1 MTHDD
6 KAWSGKRRS
15 KKSPLLSLVCVVSAT
30 ISIREFSI
38 GIVAPIGGGVEAG
51 ARLGLGKQEEDDFY
65 TTSDN
70 IQRKRLEVE
79 VQADEAFERTLARE
93 VSPLDC
99 SPYRLPRLRLFYTA
113 AGQVIARLAYRHASC
128 LPKNILQVR
137 KPSCASR
144 LYHSPDDS
152 SFPSHAQ
159 MEDVLILYRSLL

>member
-1 MTHDD
+1 MN
-6 KAWSGKRRS
+6 
-15 KKSPLLSLVCVVSAT
+15 SPLLSLVCIVSAT
-30 ISIREFSI
+30 TSIREFST

-99 SPYRLPRLRLFYTA
+99 SPYGLSLLRLSYTVLASHRQSAHCVPRL
-113 AGQVIARLAYRHASC
+113 
-128 LPKNILQVR
+128 
-137 KPSCASR
+137 
-144 LYHSPDDS
+144 
-152 SFPSHAQ
+152 
-159 MEDVLILYRSLL
+159 